1 MATRST
7 IALEF
12 ADGTVEQVY
21 CHWDGYLAHNGQI
34 LLKHYSNPFILRD
47 LIDMGDVSSLGKIIG
62 TKHPF
67 SPFVSDTDEFK
78 ALHIDEQ
85 TRIKEEIKS
94 YYEAAQA
101 AGATTFYGRD
111 RGETGVD
118 SKKFVDFQD
127 YLAHHQYEE
136 YDYILRNVNGKA
148 TWFVSD
154 HDGAYV
160 ELEQAI
166 MDEQDSIAQEETA

>member
-1 MATRST
+1 MGTRST

-34 LLKHYSNPFILRD
+34 LFQYYSDPFKLRD
-47 LIDMGDVSSLGKIIG
+47 LIDLGDLSSLGRNLG
-62 TKHPF
+62 NGHPF
-67 SPFVSDTDEFK
+67 SKFG
-78 ALHIDEQ
+78 L
-85 TRIKEEIKS
+85 KEEDPDFDQMIALCK
-94 YYEAAQA
+94 QA
-101 AGATTFYGRD
+101 EEEGWTTFYGRD
-111 RGETGVD
+111 RGETGTA
-118 SKKFVDFQD
+118 SKKFKNYED
-127 YLAHHQYEE
+127 YVANHQYEE

-166 MDEQDSIAQEETA
+166 MDEQDNEATA